1 MKKIFRFFRELE
13 KWFLL
18 TFCDTKI
25 QSVQFPA
32 FKVTFRKFTTEI
44 KSVSS
49 NFTLKTV
56 GMVYP
61 NAFLYDAL
69 VKGDEGL
76 VQWYCNRMYELTSL
90 LLTDQGLADDVQKAL
105 TKYDKRLQVVAERK
119 AKEVTEEEDAIAAE
133 QVKANIEYAN
143 MTKKQ
148 RKQYKKALRDEL
160 RNMSNENN
168 EQ

>member
-1 MKKIFRFFRELE
+1 MKKIFRFFRELQ

-25 QSVQFPA
+25 KTVQFPA

-44 KSVSS
+44 KSVSG
-49 NFTLKTV
+49 NFALKTI

-69 VKGDEGL
+69 IKGDEGL
-76 VQWYCNRMYELTSL
+76 VQWYCNRMYEITAL

-148 RKQYKKALRDEL
+148 RKHYKKALRDEL
-160 RNMSNENN
+160 RNMSNENGK
-168 EQ
+168 Q

>member
-1 MKKIFRFFRELE
+1 
-13 KWFLL
+13 
-18 TFCDTKI
+18 
-25 QSVQFPA
+25 
-32 FKVTFRKFTTEI
+32 
-44 KSVSS
+44 
-49 NFTLKTV
+49 
-56 GMVYP
+56 MVYP

-76 VQWYCNRMYELTSL
+76 VQWYCNRMYEITTL

-148 RKQYKKALRDEL
+148 RKQYKKALREEL
-160 RNMSNENN
+160 RNMSNEND

>member
-1 MKKIFRFFRELE
+1 MKKVFKKLQT
-13 KWFLL
+13 WFLL

-25 QSVQFPA
+25 KSVQFPA

-44 KSVSS
+44 KSVSG

-56 GMVYP
+56 GVVYP
-61 NAFLYDAL
+61 NAFLYNAL
-69 VKGDEGL
+69 TQGDEGL
-76 VQWYCNRMYELTSL
+76 VHWYCNRMYELTSL

-105 TKYDKRLQVVAERK
+105 TKYDKRLQVVVERK
-119 AKEVTEEEDAIAAE
+119 AKEVTEDADAIAAE

-148 RKQYKKALRDEL
+148 RKEYKKALREEL
-160 RNMSNENN
+160 KNTNENDK
-168 EQ
+168 Q

>member
-1 MKKIFRFFRELE
+1 MKKIFRFFRDVQ

-25 QSVQFPA
+25 KSVQFPA

-44 KSVSS
+44 KSVSG
-49 NFTLKTV
+49 NFALKTV

-61 NAFLYDAL
+61 NAFLYNAL
-69 VKGDEGL
+69 TQGDEGL
-76 VQWYCNRMYELTSL
+76 VQWYCNRMYELASL

-119 AKEVTEEEDAIAAE
+119 AKEVTEEADAIAAE

-143 MTKKQ
+143 MPKKQ
-148 RKQYKKALRDEL
+148 RKEYKKALREEL
-160 RNMSNENN
+160 RNMSNEN
-168 EQ
+168 EKQ